1 MDLKSHCPEKV
12 VSAAEAVSYIKP
24 GSRVFIGSGAG
35 EPTHLVKT
43 MIQDRDLFDMVIYQM
58 LSWSLAEH
66 VNDEDFLTRFSLKLF
81 FISSNMREAAFQG
94 KIDYIPAYISKIPT
108 LFSTRQ
114 IGLDVALIQVSPPDE
129 FGYCSLGISVD
140 ITRSGME
147 NAGMVIAQIN
157 PKMPRTF
164 GATFVHV
171 DEIDYLVWHEENLV
185 ESVRT
190 GSEREKEVTE
200 RIGHYVS
207 QLVDNG
213 STLQIGLGFLPLSIL
228 RYLDNKKD
236 LGLHTQMITDAFLP
250 LFKKGIINN
259 RKKTLLPGMAVAS
272 LCMGSEKIFSY
283 VDRNPMFY
291 FRSSDFVND
300 PIQIARNDNMVSI
313 SSALEVDLTGQ
324 VCSDS
329 MGSLFY
335 SGIGDQVDF
344 LRGCS
349 MSKGGLSI
357 VALPSTAKNGTVSR
371 IVPFLSEGAGV
382 ATTRGD
388 VDFVVTEYG
397 IAALQ
402 GKGIYQRVMELAQ
415 IAHPKFRAELIES
428 AKQRRYIFQDQL
440 PPAQED
446 LLFIEEYKSS
456 VLLNNNKTLEI
467 RPLLPSDEFEFR
479 NFFYSLQDHT
489 IYMRFFYDMKLFSH
503 EVVQMEW
510 ASVDYRK
517 NMSLIGL
524 TQVGGHKE
532 IKAIGSYAQ
541 GITEGEEDCAEIAFV
556 VSEEYQGLGIA
567 SILLEKLEVIAR
579 KNGYK
584 RFGASVMKEN
594 IAMLRV
600 FQKRYPDAAI
610 SLTETDEYRVV
621 MEFFEHSHPPTS
633 LDRTIRNKVT
643 EDLKEKINNEI
654 AKALWSDYEKVAA
667 FDEMVEKVYQ
677 RKIDTDEAIKK
688 MAGDFL
694 KDKSVKG

>member
-1 MDLKSHCPEKV
+1 MDIRTYCPDKLVTAE
-12 VSAAEAVSYIKP
+12 EAVSHIKR
-24 GSRVFIGSGAG
+24 GSRVFVGSGAG
-35 EPTHLVKT
+35 EPTHLVEA
-43 MIQDRDLFDMVIYQM
+43 MVRNPDLYDIIIYQM
-58 LSWSLAEH
+58 LSWSLADY
-66 VNDEDFLTRFSLKLF
+66 VNDNDFLRRFSLKLF

-114 IGLDVALIQVSPPDE
+114 IGLDVALIQVSVPDE

-147 NAGMVIAQIN
+147 NADLVIAQVN
-157 PKMPRTF
+157 PRMPRTF

-171 DEIDYLVWHEENLV
+171 DDIDFLVWHEKNLV
-185 ESVRT
+185 ETIRT
-190 GSEREKEVTE
+190 VSEREQDVTE
-200 RIGHYVS
+200 RIGRYVA
-207 QLVDNG
+207 QLVDDG
-213 STLQIGLGFLPLSIL
+213 ATLQIGFGFLSLSIL
-228 RYLDNKKD
+228 KYLDDKKD
-236 LGLHTQMITDAFLP
+236 LGVHTQMITDSFLP

-272 LCMGSEKIFSY
+272 LCMGSEKIFNY
-283 VDRNPMFY
+283 VDSNPMFY

-329 MGSLFY
+329 MGSRFY

-349 MSKGGLSI
+349 MSRGGISI
-357 VALPSTAKNGTVSR
+357 IALPSTAKNGTVSR

-415 IAHPKFRAELIES
+415 IAHPDFRAELIDS
-428 AKQRRYIFQDQL
+428 AKNRRYIFPDQL

-446 LLFIEEYKSS
+446 LLFIEEYKSTFPMK
-456 VLLNNNKTLEI
+456 NRKTLEV
-467 RPLLPSDEFEFR
+467 RPLLPSDEFEIR
-479 NFFYSLQDHT
+479 NFFYSLQDRT
-489 IYMRFFYDMKLFSH
+489 IYMRFFYEMKLFSH

-510 ASVDYRK
+510 ASLDYRK

-524 TQVGGHKE
+524 VKVGGHKE
-532 IKAIGSYAQ
+532 IKAIGSYAR
-541 GITEGEEDCAEIAFV
+541 GHGEDDEDCAEIAFV
-556 VSEEYQGLGIA
+556 VSEEYQGMGIA
-567 SILLEKLEVIAR
+567 SCLLDKLEGIAR

-584 RFGASVMKEN
+584 RFGATVMREN
-594 IAMLRV
+594 ISMLRV
-600 FQKRYPDAAI
+600 FRKRYPDARV
-610 SLTETDEYRVV
+610 SPTETDEYRVI
-621 MEFFEHSHPPTS
+621 MTFYDHLIPENTLTNE
-633 LDRTIRNKVT
+633 IRNQVYSQLKDRLGKEMVNQLLTDFKKT
-643 EDLKEKINNEI
+643 E
-654 AKALWSDYEKVAA
+654 A
-667 FDEMVEKVYQ
+667 FDELVEKASRDQLDFEQAV
-677 RKIDTDEAIKK
+677 KD
-688 MAGDFL
+688 MAAGWLD
-694 KDKSVKG
+694 GIPR